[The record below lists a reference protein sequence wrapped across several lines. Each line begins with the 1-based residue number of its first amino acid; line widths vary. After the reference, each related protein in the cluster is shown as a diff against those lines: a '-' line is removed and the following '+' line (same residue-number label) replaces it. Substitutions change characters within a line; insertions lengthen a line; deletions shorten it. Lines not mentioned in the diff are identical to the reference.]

1 MELANHGRHGSQ
13 PGNNGM
19 WIIGGNDA
27 AAKNFACTRGVGSL
41 NVQYVQ
47 GAFRG
52 PL

>member
-1 MELANHGRHGSQ
+1 MISYVSCFVEDMELAIHGRHGSQ

-41 NVQYVQ
+41 K
-47 GAFRG
+47 
-52 PL
+52 